1 MLLVALNESRER
13 SGSGHVRVADRIA
26 DEVLGCPG
34 PGPARPA
41 LDVCRSGEEAHD
53 GAGDQAK
60 EKHHDEP
67 VD

>member
-26 DEVLGCPG
+26 YEVLGCPG

-41 LDVCRSGEEAHD
+41 LDVWWSGGEAHNR
-53 GAGDQAK
+53 AGDQAK

-67 VD
+67 VE